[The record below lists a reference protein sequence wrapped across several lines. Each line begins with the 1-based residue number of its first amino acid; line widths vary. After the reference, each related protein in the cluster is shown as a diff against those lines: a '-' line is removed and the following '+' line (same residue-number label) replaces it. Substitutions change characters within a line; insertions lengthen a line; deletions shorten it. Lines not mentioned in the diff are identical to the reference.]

1 MIITRTPFRISFF
14 GGGTDYP
21 AWYRENGGTV
31 LSTTINRYCHISCRY
46 LPPFFN
52 FKYLIR
58 YFLREEVQEISEIKH
73 PSVRECLKFLKIN
86 KGIEMVHT
94 GDIPAQSGIGSSSAF
109 TVGLLNSLYALTGK
123 MITKRQLAMQAIHV
137 EQDLLRENVGSQD
150 QIAAAFGGFNK
161 IELGGDNEFF
171 VHPITISQEKLN
183 YLQNCLMFFFTGL
196 SRNASGIA
204 GEQIRNTAQKNKE
217 LKDMHNMVDDAIN
230 VLDGSIDN
238 YNDFGKLL
246 HETWK
251 IKRSLT
257 SIVSNSKI
265 DEIYHAAQ
273 NAGAIG
279 GKLCGAGSGGFMLF
293 FAPPEAQPEIR
304 EKLKKL
310 LYVPIYFEKLGSHV
324 ILYSTQDT

>member
-21 AWYRENGGTV
+21 AWYRENGGAV
-31 LSTTINRYCHISCRY
+31 LSATINRYCHISCRY

-73 PSVRECLKFLKIN
+73 PSVRECLRFMGIDR
-86 KGIEMVHT
+86 GIEMVHT

-137 EQDLLRENVGSQD
+137 EQNLLKENVGSQD

-161 IELGGDNEFF
+161 IELGGDKEFF
-171 VHPITISQEKLN
+171 VYPITISQDKLD
-183 YLQNCLMFFFTGL
+183 YLQKHLIFFFTGL
-196 SRNASGIA
+196 SRNASEVA
-204 GEQIRNTAQKNKE
+204 AEQIKNTVKKNKE

-230 VLDGSIDN
+230 ILNGKQED

-246 HETWK
+246 HETWR
-251 IKRSLT
+251 IKKSLT
-257 SIVSNSKI
+257 DIVSMPAIDKI
-265 DEIYHAAQ
+265 YDTALR
-273 NAGAIG
+273 AGAIG
-279 GKLCGAGSGGFMLF
+279 GKLCGAGGGGFLMF
-293 FAPPEAQPEIR
+293 FAPPEAQAVIR
-304 EKLKKL
+304 EKLRTL
-310 LYVPIYFEKLGSHV
+310 LYVPISFEKLGSHV
-324 ILYSTQDT
+324 VLYSTQDT